1 MTVNIKQV
9 GNVVIIEGDSKEEFF
24 KNSRNKVF
32 FTSSGGF
39 GFEVKKKGKK
49 TIWEGI
55 VEEEADLNEI
65 LTFIDKEKQKTKA
78 DSAIKKMTDNFLYS
92 LTRLNQEFNL
102 AQISL
107 VGISNDV
114 TFLENIDLNTII
126 DFFSLL

>member
-1 MTVNIKQV
+1 MQAWANIKQV

-39 GFEVKKKGKK
+39 GFEVKKKGKN

-78 DSAIKKMTDNFLYS
+78 DSAIKKIATN
-92 LTRLNQEFNL
+92 RKQK
-102 AQISL
+102 QIAHTEITKI
-107 VGISNDV
+107 GKKIKISQKWL
-114 TFLENIDLNTII
+114 F
-126 DFFSLL
+126 